1 MLGRDRVL
9 RVYKDKADLHL
20 EKHEVGSPCLHYAHY
35 RPTMHRAP
43 CTVPHAPCTMHHAPC
58 HHAPCPLWLHA
69 HVHVR

>member
-20 EKHEVGSPCLHYAHY
+20 DKHEVGAPCLHYAHY
-35 RPTMHRAP
+35 RPTMHHAP
-43 CTVPHAPCTMHHAPC
+43 CTKPTMPHAPCTMPT
-58 HHAPCPLWLHA
+58 WLHA